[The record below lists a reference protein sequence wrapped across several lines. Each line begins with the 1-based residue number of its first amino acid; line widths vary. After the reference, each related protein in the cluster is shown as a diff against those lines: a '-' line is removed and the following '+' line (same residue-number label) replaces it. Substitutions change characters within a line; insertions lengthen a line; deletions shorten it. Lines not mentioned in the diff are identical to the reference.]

1 METTKSIENEVIS
14 KEEYEEL
21 SNKLDTLKFKRDAAQ
36 NLLTEALKHDTEKSK
51 EIAKNANKEVIR
63 YNEEIKDTE
72 DKMWEY
78 EKEYNRKNAKELE
91 KINKLQAD
99 YERLQNEEAAHQ
111 YLFKVA
117 LNNNDSKQSLSKIN
131 KKILEIQN
139 KMEETKDKLCQ
150 LRGIKEVSFKNE
162 KADEVL
168 NLTREI

>member
-139 KMEETKDKLCQ
+139 KMEETKDKLYQ